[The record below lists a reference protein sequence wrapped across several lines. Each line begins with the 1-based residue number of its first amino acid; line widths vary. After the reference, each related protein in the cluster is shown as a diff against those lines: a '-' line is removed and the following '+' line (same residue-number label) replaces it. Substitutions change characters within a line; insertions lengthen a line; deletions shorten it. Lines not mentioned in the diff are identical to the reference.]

1 MTTWPKSHTKTSN
14 TNNVSI
20 KN

>member
-1 MTTWPKSHTKTSN
+1 MNSFYLGE

-20 KN
+20 KR